1 MIASNEAL
9 ATIDGMNSRQRKTL
23 EVIFAKPT
31 AANLQWDRIESLLCA
46 AGCTVIEGS
55 GSRVRFALGE
65 AVATFHRPHPA
76 REAKKYQVD
85 DARAFLTTI
94 GVTP

>member
-1 MIASNEAL
+1 
-9 ATIDGMNSRQRKTL
+9 MNSKQRKTL
-23 EVIFAKPT
+23 DAIFAKPT
-31 AANLQWDRIESLLCA
+31 LAPLGWERIESLLIA
-46 AGCTVIEGS
+46 VGSNVIEGN
-55 GSRVRFALGE
+55 GSRVRFVLGE

-76 REAKKYQVD
+76 KETKKYQVD